1 MLARMEG
8 ILDYWSTSLSRGGY
22 PGGRG
27 EEGRRGEGG
36 RGEGE
41 ACKRRKF
48 KRDDIPHKRRKFL
61 VAAKMRQK
69 GTILLTKRHNT
80 SKRRR
85 GEACKR
91 RKFLVA
97 AKMRQKGTILLRGG
111 EGKLVTE
118 ENFKRDDIPHKR
130 RKFLV
135 AAKMRQKGTILL
147 RGGEEKR
154 VWRGDVIEEERRRGN
169 AIAEER
175 RRGEVETDYKE
186 KYKKNTL
193 TIAYMKNYSY
203 LCTLILW
210 GYTFCPKNQHNN
222 I

>member
-48 KRDDIPHKRRKFL
+48 KRDDIPH
-61 VAAKMRQK
+61 
-69 GTILLTKRHNT
+69 
-80 SKRRR
+80 
-85 GEACKR
+85 KR